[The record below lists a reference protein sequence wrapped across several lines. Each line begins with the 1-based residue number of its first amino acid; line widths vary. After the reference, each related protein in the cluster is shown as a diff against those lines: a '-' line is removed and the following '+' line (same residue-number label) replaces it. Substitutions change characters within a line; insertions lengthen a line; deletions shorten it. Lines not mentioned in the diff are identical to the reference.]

1 MYSSQVLD
9 HFENPRNAGRV
20 TAPHGTGRAQNPG
33 CGDVM
38 EITVEVADGTIR
50 EARFMAQGCVPAL
63 ACASQV
69 AEWLTGKTVEEAR
82 QLRKEQIVE
91 ALGGLPAASLHAS
104 QLAVDAAKAA
114 LAGL

>member
-1 MYSSQVLD
+1 MYSPQVLD
-9 HFENPRNAGRV
+9 HFENPRNAGRL
-20 TAPHGTGRAQNPG
+20 TAPHGTGRVQNPG

-38 EITVEVADGTIR
+38 EITVEVADGVIR

-63 ACASQV
+63 ACGSLV
-69 AEWLTGKTVEEAR
+69 AEWLTGKPLEQAR
-82 QLRKEQIVE
+82 QIRKEQIVE
-91 ALGGLPAASLHAS
+91 ALGGLPPASLHAS